1 MPKNTKASGTLI
13 IPQWLSAPFWPLLF
27 PNGSDPTEF
36 VLARLELPTT
46 AELILPG
53 LSGANLFKGIPNTA
67 VLAVSIGYDLN
78 HDRLRAYR

>member
-1 MPKNTKASGTLI
+1 MGLT
-13 IPQWLSAPFWPLLF
+13 
-27 PNGSDPTEF
+27 DPTEF
-36 VLARLELPTT
+36 VLAWLELPTT

-67 VLAVSIGYDLN
+67 VLAVSIGCDLN

>member
-1 MPKNTKASGTLI
+1 MVLTCIFSTKGLLGMPKNTKASGTLM

-36 VLARLELPTT
+36 VLVWLELPTT

-53 LSGANLFKGIPNTA
+53 LSGANLFQIQQC
-67 VLAVSIGYDLN
+67 
-78 HDRLRAYR
+78 